1 MKNLKSYSD
10 FVVEMES
17 SLNEEYDVSGVS
29 RADLKS
35 ILNYLDANDVS
46 YDFNGREEILD
57 FDITELDK
65 KGQAELKKLG
75 ISESLKSEK

>member
-29 RADLKS
+29 RADLNS

-46 YDFNGREEILD
+46 YSFDGREEILD

-65 KGQAELKKLG
+65 KGQAILKKLG